1 MEKDKKPK
9 HSAARII
16 ANIVMCLAALLMLLL
31 FVPVGIAVVAAIVLY
46 NVLESKVSKA
56 RAAEQEQVKQEQEQL
71 REDLSAAKEQAAA
84 LSSLQPVLDAQT
96 EAAKIRADAQ
106 AEAAKAREDAQ
117 AEASRIRADAQAAA
131 STLTLEAE
139 AAASGM
145 KEAAE
150 AEAAAAKEAAAKQSQ
165 EAKAKL
171 AGADAEVTR
180 RLNSAD
186 VEAKRII
193 ATAEAKAAEIAG
205 DAYEIKK
212 NVDELRQMELALKNT
227 IHGYGDEWLKPTYSL
242 LDELADEFSYTDA
255 GAKLKDARASSARM
269 VTAGTA
275 ATCDYVETNRRTT
288 AIRFV
293 IDAFNG
299 KVDSILS
306 KTKKDN
312 YGKLEQQIRDAYN
325 LVNYN
330 GQAFRNARI
339 TPEYLDARL
348 QELKWAVTVNELRAK
363 EMEEQRRIR
372 DQLREEAKAQ
382 REYERA
388 QKQAAKEEAML
399 KKAMEKAKS
408 MLAQANEAQ
417 KAKYEA
423 QLQELQQKL
432 TEAEERNQKALSM
445 AQQTRHGNVYVIS
458 NVGSF
463 GENVYKVGMTRR
475 LEPLDRV
482 RELGDA
488 SVPFS
493 FDVHAIIESDDAP
506 ALEHTLHQELA
517 LMQMNKV
524 NPRKEFFRVKL
535 EDIRAL
541 VEKHGLSVK
550 WTMAAEAAE
559 YRETLAIEERMKNDP
574 DAQARW
580 QEFYARI
587 AEEDAEEDDGE
598 AL

>member
-1 MEKDKKPK
+1 MKKKNKPSPAK
-9 HSAARII
+9 LLANIIMILFALFMLIAVLPAGIVIVIAVVVYNVLTNKEAKQQQAETARLQEQLDTTQRQASALSYLQPVADATAEAARIVEE
-16 ANIVMCLAALLMLLL
+16 AHTHADNL
-31 FVPVGIAVVAAIVLY
+31 
-46 NVLESKVSKA
+46 
-56 RAAEQEQVKQEQEQL
+56 KQE
-71 REDLSAAKEQAAA
+71 
-84 LSSLQPVLDAQT
+84 
-96 EAAKIRADAQ
+96 
-106 AEAAKAREDAQ
+106 
-117 AEASRIRADAQAAA
+117 AEASAADLKSQAEIDAKEIKAAA
-131 STLTLEAE
+131 QKREQISREKL
-139 AAASGM
+139 AAA
-145 KEAAE
+145 ET
-150 AEAAAAKEAAAKQSQ
+150 
-165 EAKAKL
+165 
-171 AGADAEVTR
+171 EVTR

-186 VEAKRII
+186 TEAKRII
-193 ATAEAKAAEIAG
+193 AEADAKASQIAG
-205 DAYEIKK
+205 DAYQIKK

-242 LDELADEFSYTDA
+242 LDELADEFSHTDA
-255 GAKLKDARASSARM
+255 GAKLKDARSSSARM

-275 ATCDYVETNRRTT
+275 ATCDYVEYNRRTT
-288 AIRFV
+288 AVRFV
-293 IDAFNG
+293 VDAFNG

-306 KTKKDN
+306 KTKTDN
-312 YGKLEQQIRDAYN
+312 YGKLEQQIRDAYH
-325 LVNYN
+325 LVNLN

-348 QELKWAVTVNELRAK
+348 QELKWAVTVQELRAK
-363 EMEEQRRIR
+363 EIEEQRRIR
-372 DQLREEAKAQ
+372 EQLREEAKAQ

-388 QKQAAKEEAML
+388 QRQAAKEESML

-408 MLAQANEAQ
+408 MLAKANEEQ
-417 KAKYEA
+417 KAKFEA
-423 QLQELQQKL
+423 QLQELQDKL
-432 TEAEERNQKALSM
+432 AEAEARNQKALSM

-541 VEKHGLSVK
+541 VEKHGLTVK

-559 YRETLAIEERMKNDP
+559 YRETIAIEERMKKDP
-574 DAQARW
+574 DAQAKW
-580 QEFYARI
+580 QAFYEKI
-587 AEEDAEEDDGE
+587 AQEDSTDEEE
-598 AL
+598 AV